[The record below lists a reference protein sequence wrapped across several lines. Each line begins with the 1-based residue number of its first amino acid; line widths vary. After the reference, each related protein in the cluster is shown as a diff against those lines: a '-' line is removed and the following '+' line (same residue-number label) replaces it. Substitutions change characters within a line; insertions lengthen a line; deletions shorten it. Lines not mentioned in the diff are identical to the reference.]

1 MGALI
6 LSKVMFGKSDLTM
19 ALNGAIGGLVSI
31 TAEPLAPTPGLG
43 LIIGFIGGII
53 VVLSI
58 IMLDKMKI
66 DDLSAQFPHTAHVV
80 SGDY

>member
-1 MGALI
+1 
-6 LSKVMFGKSDLTM
+6 M

-66 DDLSAQFPHTAHVV
+66 DDPVGAISTRHMWYLGITSSYINWWFIGCQSMAH
-80 SGDY
+80 

>member
-1 MGALI
+1 
-6 LSKVMFGKSDLTM
+6 M

-31 TAEPLAPTPGLG
+31 TAEPLAPTPGLA

-58 IMLDKMKI
+58 VMLDKMKLMI
-66 DDLSAQFPHTAHVV
+66 P
-80 SGDY
+80 